1 MLKTNVCILRM
12 YAKVV
17 AFTLLID
24 VTHLHLITLRKL
36 IIYCCF
42 DTLHS
47 ALWNIEYLTKKMKN
61 AVSAASCL
69 LTSNIRKFTSR
80 LFSTKF

>member
-24 VTHLHLITLRKL
+24 VTHLHLIIMRKL
-36 IIYCCF
+36 IIYCYF

-47 ALWNIEYLTKKMKN
+47 ALWNIEYFTKKMKN
-61 AVSAASCL
+61 VVSAA
-69 LTSNIRKFTSR
+69 IV
-80 LFSTKF
+80 LFSYK